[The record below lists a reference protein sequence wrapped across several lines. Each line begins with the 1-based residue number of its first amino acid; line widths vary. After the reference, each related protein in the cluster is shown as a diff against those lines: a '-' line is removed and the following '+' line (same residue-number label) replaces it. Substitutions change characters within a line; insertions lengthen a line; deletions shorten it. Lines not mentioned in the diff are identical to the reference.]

1 MKTITTKANTFT
13 TDYKQNT
20 ITPAFY
26 AEFDYNFNQANP
38 AQEQITQ

>member
-1 MKTITTKANTFT
+1 MKTITTKEITFT

-20 ITPAFY
+20 ITPAFN
-26 AEFDYNFNQANP
+26 AEYDYNFNP